1 MIPWFFFLPTPITY
15 PLPTP
20 IFFVTYPKSSIT
32 YPNWIF
38 LPTPKRRLPTP
49 IGCFFTMFA
58 TPKCRLP
65 TPSRLPTPITY
76 PNRFFVP
83 TPKCRLPTPIMKF
96 HSLFKTKL
104 VLLSY
109 DLDVSAL
116 PGIVRCEERGEI
128 E

>member
-1 MIPWFFFLPTPITY
+1 MFFFLPTPITY

-20 IFFVTYPKSSIT
+20 IFFCYLPQIVDYLPQLDFFTYPKTSIT
-32 YPNWIF
+32 YPNRVF
-38 LPTPKRRLPTP
+38 FHHVRYPK
-49 IGCFFTMFA
+49 M
-58 TPKCRLP
+58 
-65 TPSRLPTPITY
+65 SITY
-76 PNRFFVP
+76 PKSITYPHYLPQSFFLA